1 MSTPSRQR
9 LQQMQELAM
18 SELCKS
24 TVDEISQTWREMSDA
39 HDRTKDAMSVFD
51 SESVQDLS
59 EKQLK
64 RVAESSFEQALR
76 DITHAM
82 EQADELRKLLVNVL
96 VKEYSRSSR
105 AIAPLAKISHTTALK
120 WLKSDEN
127 DD

>member
-1 MSTPSRQR
+1 
-9 LQQMQELAM
+9 M